1 VKITLYTVEKAN
13 HAIQELTPRVQA
25 LVELRARM
33 KRIDTRMEVMSLA
46 LAGASPGNPDAT
58 ESRQLATERQELV
71 NELREGLGAIQAR
84 GCIVKDLDTGLLDF
98 YSLHGDRLVFLCWK
112 LGETEIGHW
121 HTLDGGFATRRPIDQ
136 RSEDPEGR

>member
-1 VKITLYTVEKAN
+1 MKITLYTIEKAN
-13 HAIQELTPRVQA
+13 HAIKDLTPRVRE
-25 LVELRARM
+25 LVEMRARM
-33 KRIDTRMEVMSLA
+33 KRIDTRIEVMALA
-46 LAGASPGNPDAT
+46 LAGASPENPDAE
-58 ESRQLATERQELV
+58 ESRQLTTERMELV
-71 NELREGLGAIQAR
+71 NKLREGLGAIQAR

-121 HTLDGGFATRRPIDQ
+121 HPLDGGFATRRPIDQ